1 MYLVMYRFL
10 LFVMIYSWFWWL
22 IVVEWIGF
30 DCGFLKYILC
40 LCFSFGFIMIIF
52 ESNEFDFII
61 IFLKLFID
69 VFDEYVF
76 LIWILL
82 IGIDEM

>member
-1 MYLVMYRFL
+1 M
-10 LFVMIYSWFWWL
+10 
-22 IVVEWIGF
+22 EWIGL

-40 LCFSFGFIMIIF
+40 LCFRYGFIMIIF

-61 IFLKLFID
+61 IFLKLLID

-82 IGIDEM
+82 IGIDEIKLVFKGSMLNFL